1 MGSIRNEIEK
11 RRSSMDIGNNNIN
24 SINAANEEKDD
35 VSIILYNNRGGLNRN
50 LTESG
55 NFSSNPIINNPLI
68 NNGSNNQA
76 NIAPNSQRSIGS

>member
-1 MGSIRNEIEK
+1 
-11 RRSSMDIGNNNIN
+11 MDTGNNNIN
-24 SINAANEEKDD
+24 INNNNNNNAATEDMDD

-68 NNGSNNQA
+68 NNGSNIQA
-76 NIAPNSQRSIGS
+76 NAPNSQRSISS